1 MAAEAEGADEMRNW
15 NRRAARNRGFTLV
28 ELVVVMIIIAILAG
42 AAVIQVSKKTEMARR
57 TRALQDLKT
66 FETAL
71 DQYAAE
77 NGDPPTT
84 QQGLQALRTKP
95 STPPEPRNWNGP
107 YVKSIPKDPWGDA
120 YVYSYAGDGSGEYE
134 LLSYGK
140 DGQPGGGNEFD
151 ADVTINT
158 EE

>member
-1 MAAEAEGADEMRNW
+1 MHNR
-15 NRRAARNRGFTLV
+15 NRRAARSRGFTLV

-57 TRALQDLKT
+57 TRALADLKT

-77 NGDPPTT
+77 NGEPPTT

-95 STPPEPRNWNGP
+95 STPPVPRNWNGP
-107 YVKSIPKDPWGDA
+107 YVKSIPKDPWQND
-120 YVYSYAGDGSGEYE
+120 YVYRYDGNDLGEYE
-134 LLSYGK
+134 LLSYGR
-140 DGQPGGGNEFD
+140 DGQPSGGNEWD
-151 ADVTINT
+151 ADVTLRSD
-158 EE
+158 E

>member
-1 MAAEAEGADEMRNW
+1 MRNW
-15 NRRAARNRGFTLV
+15 SRRTSRNRGFTLV

-77 NGDPPTT
+77 NGDPPST

-95 STPPEPRNWNGP
+95 STPPVPRNWNGP
-107 YVKSIPKDPWGDA
+107 YVKSIPKDPWGNE
-120 YVYSYAGDGSGEYE
+120 YVYRYDGNDMGEYD

-140 DGQPGGGNEFD
+140 DGQPGGANEWD
-151 ADVTINT
+151 ADVTLHT
-158 EE
+158 DE